1 MNNKQYHLIIDLINT
16 ILRFM
21 VAYSIISI
29 IILFANVDPTFVVRA
44 LFLFPAPILSH
55 FLGKY
60 TKHIWSFLLLQLIM
74 LAAYTLTT
82 GNIIVSIIYG
92 LYLTI
97 IIMTEFQ
104 QKLKTENPPKTNTS
118 LLLLTAFLVMSLYCN
133 YLELTNLKE
142 LFFVIVIVYILLHL
156 LNMYLINFQSFF
168 QHNDNMTNVPIQQIR
183 NTNNT
188 LILFFGSF
196 CIFVMLIFAKLPLGG
211 LLSSVGSL
219 FLYLLRAFFSI
230 FNGGNQ
236 DETPPVVEPKD
247 SVNASDSFPLGDQSE
262 PSFLIELIQKIA
274 IGLIALALI
283 AGIIAFIVY
292 SLYKLYQLF
301 YQKKSNNFRDK
312 TEFISP
318 FEKREYLK
326 KEKQNS
332 YKINFRSLFGRTN
345 NELIRK
351 HFYKAVTSHM
361 DSSELLSANL
371 TPSQLSKYAFAKGR
385 GLPATP
391 SDPEKM
397 KQLTTHYE
405 KARYSN
411 EECSK
416 ADILSVK
423 NILK

>member
-29 IILFANVDPTFVVRA
+29 IILFANIDPTFVVRA
-44 LFLFPAPILSH
+44 LFLFPAPIISY

-82 GNIIVSIIYG
+82 GNLIISIIYG
-92 LYLTI
+92 LYLFV

-104 QKLKTENPPKTNTS
+104 QKLKVENPPKSNTS
-118 LLLLTAFLVMSLYCN
+118 LLLLTAFLVISLYCN
-133 YLELTNLKE
+133 YLELTDLKQ
-142 LFFVIVIVYILLHL
+142 LFFIMVIVYILLHL
-156 LNMYLINFQSFF
+156 LNMYLINFESFF
-168 QHNDNMTNVPIQQIR
+168 QHNANMTNVPIHQIR

-196 CIFVMLIFAKLPLGG
+196 CVFVMLIFTKLPLGG
-211 LLSSVGSL
+211 LLSSMGSL
-219 FLYLLRAFFSI
+219 FLHILRAFLSI

-236 DETPPVVEPKD
+236 DETPPVEEPIGSED
-247 SVNASDSFPLGDQSE
+247 ISDSFPTGGQSE

-274 IGLIALALI
+274 LGLIALTLI
-283 AGIIAFIVY
+283 AGIIAGIVY

-318 FEKREYLK
+318 FEKRENIK

-332 YKINFRSLFGRTN
+332 YKMNFRSLFGRTN
-345 NELIRK
+345 NEKIRK

-361 DSSELLSANL
+361 DSTEQLSSNL
-371 TPSQLSKYAFAKGR
+371 TPSQLSKYAISEGR
-385 GLPATP
+385 GLLATP